1 MGELLA
7 ANLRD
12 SHVGQGN
19 SRCPGI
25 AAHRRQRRIVESRDW
40 CIVEPDDAD
49 VLWDPPTDLV
59 EGSGCSRRQQI

>member
-1 MGELLA
+1 
-7 ANLRD
+7 
-12 SHVGQGN
+12 GN